1 MGHNVWQ
8 IKTSFINTKSRWITG
23 KLRENLDN
31 LSHLIK
37 VKFLWNNKCNEVE
50 SIWCNVMLV
59 NIYIYIY
66 IYFFYLEL
74 PLYNG
79 GAYHQGRSS
88 GASIL
93 YKTIMYNK
101 FIAYSL

>member
-1 MGHNVWQ
+1 MKFYLAIQSVKGTQIINSSCICVSILNIQRWKFSFSGNLLMIYIIMTHTISNVVEGNN
-8 IKTSFINTKSRWITG
+8 I
-23 KLRENLDN
+23 
-31 LSHLIK
+31 LS
-37 VKFLWNNKCNEVE
+37 
-50 SIWCNVMLV
+50 
-59 NIYIYIY
+59 YIYIY
-66 IYFFYLEL
+66 YLEL

-101 FIAYSL
+101 FIAYTCSL

>member
-1 MGHNVWQ
+1 MNDE
-8 IKTSFINTKSRWITG
+8 RTG
-23 KLRENLDN
+23 KCLRQ
-31 LSHLIK
+31 
-37 VKFLWNNKCNEVE
+37 VE
-50 SIWCNVMLV
+50 HK
-59 NIYIYIY
+59 YIYIY
-66 IYFFYLEL
+66 YLEL

>member
-1 MGHNVWQ
+1 MLNVVH
-8 IKTSFINTKSRWITG
+8 THTRMNVRTKPHTHKHTHGRPHKILYRVHLFAGW
-23 KLRENLDN
+23 NQNHN
-31 LSHLIK
+31 LSGDQ
-37 VKFLWNNKCNEVE
+37 
-50 SIWCNVMLV
+50 
-59 NIYIYIY
+59 IYIY
-66 IYFFYLEL
+66 YLEL

-79 GAYHQGRSS
+79 GVYHQGRSS